1 MIRYLMGLVVF
12 AWMTLGATPLN
23 YGESIRAWQAHRD
36 QGLRS
41 PTGWLAL
48 VGLYWLDPGDNT
60 IGSAN
65 SNKFVL
71 PKNSAPERVG
81 TLHLAGDKV
90 TYRPAS
96 GSAAKQLSYDEQKPD
111 VIQAGSV
118 QLYVIKRGE
127 KFAVRAKD
135 SESPTLKSFTGMTYF
150 PINTELH
157 VAGHLMPDVKKIPIL
172 NVLGETDMEESPG
185 VVEFT
190 YRKFRYRLRPIYED
204 SAEGKTLYFLFKDL
218 TNRVSTYQ
226 SGRMMNTPLPVNGRV
241 ELDFNKAYNPPCT
254 FTPYATCPLPPPENH
269 LAFSV
274 EAGEKRYGKGR
285 EELPAK

>member
-1 MIRYLMGLVVF
+1 MIRFLMGLVVF
-12 AWMTLGATPLN
+12 AWISPGATPTS
-23 YGESIRAWQAHRD
+23 YADSIRAWQMHRD

-48 VGLYWLDPGDNT
+48 VGLYWLDAGDNT
-60 IGSAN
+60 IGSAD

-71 PKNSAPERVG
+71 PKNSAPEHVG
-81 TLHLAGDKV
+81 ILHLEGDKV
-90 TYRPAS
+90 TYRPVG
-96 GSAAKQLSYDEQKPD
+96 GSAPKQLSYDELKPD

-118 QLYVIKRGE
+118 QFYVIKRGE

-135 SESPTLKSFTGMTYF
+135 TQSPALKSFTGMTYF
-150 PINTELH
+150 PLNPELH
-157 VAGHLMPDVKKIPIL
+157 VVGHLMPEVKKIPIL

-185 VVEFT
+185 FVEFT
-190 YRKFRYRLRPIYED
+190 YRGFQYRLRPIYEE
-204 SAEGKTLYFLFKDL
+204 SAEGKTLFFLFKDL

-241 ELDFNKAYNPPCT
+241 DLDFNKAYNPPCT

-269 LAFSV
+269 LSFSV
-274 EAGEKRYGKGR
+274 QAGEKRYGKGL
-285 EELPAK
+285 EELAPK